1 VLCRKWLQFEEEYGT
16 LEDYDR
22 AVLKVSTVHVCSGFL
37 LFVFFLNGL
46 EFIHA
51 FFKGGDSAN
60 QLIEGGYWP
69 LHRWGPG

>member
-1 VLCRKWLQFEEEYGT
+1 MLCRKWLQFEEEYGT

-22 AVLKVSTVHVCSGFL
+22 AVLKVSTEHVCSGFV

-51 FFKGGDSAN
+51 FSQG
-60 QLIEGGYWP
+60 
-69 LHRWGPG
+69 RR